1 MWKIFEF
8 FSSVYRKIRWVFD
21 FVKVYIS
28 PIYDELIKIIIEV
41 NSTDLENEAARKEVF
56 QKITDYI
63 QAQGITISD
72 SILNLSIEI
81 VYQLVK
87 NGKV

>member
-8 FSSVYRKIRWVFD
+8 FSSVYRKIRWVFN

-28 PIYDELIKIIIEV
+28 PIYDELVTIIKEV
-41 NSTDLENEAARKEVF
+41 QGTDLENEEAKKQVF

-63 QAQGITISD
+63 QSKGINISD
-72 SILNLSIEI
+72 SILNLSIEVI
-81 VYQLVK
+81 YQLVK
-87 NGKV
+87 NGKA

>member
-8 FSSVYRKIRWVFD
+8 FNSVYRKIRWVFD